1 MQVIAERA
9 VLVSF
14 TEAGTALVTTFGL
27 TAAAEII
34 TYMRQTLRTPL
45 EHPSDQ
51 LAGASASASGSEPGA
66 AEGGSDVGSSSENGS
81 GDASEA
87 EGARRGS
94 GSGSGS
100 VSGSD
105 GENGAVEAVR
115 RRRHSRPHHR
125 HVSFDEHAPFDEDQ

>member
-1 MQVIAERA
+1 MIAERA

-34 TYMRQTLRTPL
+34 TYMWQTLRTPL

-51 LAGASASASGSEPGA
+51 LAGASASASCSEPGA
-66 AEGGSDVGSSSENGS
+66 AEGGSDVGSGSENGS

-87 EGARRGS
+87 ELTRRGS
-94 GSGSGS
+94 GIGS

-105 GENGAVEAVR
+105 GEDGAVEGVR
-115 RRRHSRPHHR
+115 QRRHSRPHDR
-125 HVSFDEHAPFDEDQ
+125 HVSFDEHAPSDSDK